1 MREKLANIEERYNE
15 IISKYS
21 DLDEVGFDELSST
34 WKEIDELKN
43 EANAIGTDM
52 LVGITRDG
60 GKFKSKDSVEFSF
73 ADIAEI
79 TGIIDKFTDRVYN
92 DIKRINSEERAKK
105 DQFTADYRERNRVR
119 FDIRN
124 TRNMIASLEAENKAI
139 NIELGNPSQEL
150 LNELAKAGIP
160 YTPST
165 TNVSPDRRF
174 FLEQRLA
181 ANEASLKN
189 YKDALDTYA
198 VDEQRLTDEMEVL
211 KHGGK
216 LPNVAELNKTDD
228 MEQEINKPLE
238 ETSTNDLNNSIVTPV
253 PSDVTPVQ
261 TEPEKTDDDLI
272 DIGAPIA
279 PVDDELTNSEDENK
293 ENEDGL
299 GVVPVPV
306 GVPTDEDDLL
316 AGIGE
321 PLDEPEQEDLTEFGE
336 ELETPEEEVEDER
349 EKVEEVVDAKPTLL
363 SKWDKIVFAA
373 IGFLNAV
380 GVTGVA
386 YHLATLHEKLK
397 ITNITQNI
405 TVSQETEKDKE
416 QEQTDNTKT
425 DGEDDKTI
433 DVPTTK
439 TDDKTKIDDDK
450 TKTDDEKT
458 NTNDEKDKTDTTPT
472 PSKDTGIRLDAGET
486 AYNESTGVE
495 VTSSGEAYLHEDGQT
510 TVLEQRDLEKDENGL
525 SKVTEEDLKQDATLP
540 QTGEEKTYNEAVGDL
555 SAGELDN
562 LNDAIVNDN
571 QDDFTWYFDE
581 ASDLGNSLS
590 K

>member
-21 DLDEVGFDELSST
+21 DLEEVGFDELSST

-79 TGIIDKFTDRVYN
+79 TGTIDKFTDRVYN
-92 DIKRINSEERAKK
+92 DIKRINSEERTKK

-238 ETSTNDLNNSIVTPV
+238 ETSTNDLDNSIVTPV
-253 PSDVTPVQ
+253 PADVTPVQ

-293 ENEDGL
+293 ENED
-299 GVVPVPV
+299 
-306 GVPTDEDDLL
+306 DFL
-316 AGIGE
+316 ADIGD
-321 PLDEPEQEDLTEFGE
+321 PLDEPEQEDLIEPGE
-336 ELETPEEEVEDER
+336 ELEIPEEEVEDER

-433 DVPTTK
+433 DGITTK

-450 TKTDDEKT
+450 TKTDDDKT
-458 NTNDEKDKTDTTPT
+458 KTDDDKTKTDDDKTKTDDEKDKTDTTPT

-486 AYNESTGVE
+486 VYNESTGVE
-495 VTSSGEAYLHEDGQT
+495 VTSSGDAYLHEDGQT